1 MECFI
6 VLGGPVIGFGLGGMF
21 AFLVTQVGADVEGI
35 TTTQSS
41 TSRNSNGRLTY
52 YVMKNTVFVMR
63 SAKLC
68 HIMHL

>member
-1 MECFI
+1 MW
-6 VLGGPVIGFGLGGMF
+6 LKKL
-21 AFLVTQVGADVEGI
+21 DVEGI

-52 YVMKNTVFVMR
+52 YVMKNPVFVMR